1 MIVHEVIRAPLV
13 TEKAAMLKD
22 EHRTVCF
29 RVAVN
34 ANKTEIKGA
43 VEKLFGVKVQS
54 VRTVRNERQV
64 ETIRS
69 LRRQTTGL
77 EESFR
82 YLARGRKND
91 RVLRGGLDD
100 GNQEI

>member
-1 MIVHEVIRAPLV
+1 MDIFHVIQRPLV

-43 VEKLFGVKVQS
+43 VEKLFGVKVTS
-54 VRTVRNERQV
+54 VRTVRMNGKLKRYGRFEGKRPDWKKAFV
-64 ETIRS
+64 T
-69 LRRQTTGL
+69 LREG
-77 EESFR
+77 EKMIEFFE
-82 YLARGRKND
+82 G
-91 RVLRGGLDD
+91 V
-100 GNQEI
+100 

>member
-1 MIVHEVIRAPLV
+1 MIVQEVIRGPLV

-43 VEKLFGVKVQS
+43 VEKLFGVKVAS
-54 VRTVRNERQV
+54 VRTVRMNGKLKRYGRFEGKRPDWKKAFV
-64 ETIRS
+64 T
-69 LRRQTTGL
+69 LREG
-77 EESFR
+77 EKMIVFFE
-82 YLARGRKND
+82 G
-91 RVLRGGLDD
+91 V
-100 GNQEI
+100 